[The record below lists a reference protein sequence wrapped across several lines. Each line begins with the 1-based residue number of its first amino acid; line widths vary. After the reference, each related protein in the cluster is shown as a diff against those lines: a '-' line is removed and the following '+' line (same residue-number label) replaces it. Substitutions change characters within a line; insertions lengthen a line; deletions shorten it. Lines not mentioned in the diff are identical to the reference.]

1 MKKIIVT
8 GGSGFIGSNLISLLL
23 KKKYFVINVDKLS
36 YSANSYNVKNFK
48 KNRNYLFYKTD
59 INKTSKILQILN
71 KHKPIGIFN
80 LAAETHVDRSIDKAH
95 HFIRSNIVGVYSLL
109 EAIRK
114 FENNK
119 VKKIKLL
126 QISTDEVYGDIPNN
140 KKADENH
147 NYNPSSPYSASKAAA
162 DQFIKSYSRTYGLKI
177 MIAHPCN
184 NYGPNQHPEKFI
196 PKMIFNI
203 LNNKPLPVY
212 GDGKN
217 VREWIYVKDNC
228 EALLKIFLKGKN
240 NQNYN
245 IGTGIRLKNTEI
257 AKKLLDIAEK
267 RDADKSNKSK
277 IVFVKDRPGHDERYA
292 LNSKLIKKEIKW
304 KHKISISNGLLKTL
318 AWYSKN
324 YNYFK
329 RISKKNITKR
339 LGLKL

>member
-48 KNRNYLFYKTD
+48 KNRNYIFYKTD

-257 AKKLLDIAEK
+257 AKKLLDIAKK
-267 RDADKSNKSK
+267 RVADKINKTK

>member
-48 KNRNYLFYKTD
+48 QNRNYLFYKTD
-59 INKTSKILQILN
+59 INKTSKILEILN

-177 MIAHPCN
+177 IIAHPCN

-257 AKKLLDIAEK
+257 AKKLLDIAKK
-267 RDADKSNKSK
+267 RVADKSNKSK

-318 AWYSKN
+318 VWYSKN

-329 RISKKNITKR
+329 QISKKNITKR

>member
-48 KNRNYLFYKTD
+48 QNRNYLFYKTD

-257 AKKLLDIAEK
+257 AKKLLDIAKK

-277 IVFVKDRPGHDERYA
+277 IVFVKDRPGHDARYA

-304 KHKISISNGLLKTL
+304 KNKISLSNGLLKTL

-329 RISKKNITKR
+329 QISKKNITKR

>member
-48 KNRNYLFYKTD
+48 QNRNYLFYKTD
-59 INKTSKILQILN
+59 INKTSKILEILN

-257 AKKLLDIAEK
+257 AKKLLDIAKK
-267 RDADKSNKSK
+267 RVADKSNKTK

-304 KHKISISNGLLKTL
+304 KNKISLSNGLLKTL